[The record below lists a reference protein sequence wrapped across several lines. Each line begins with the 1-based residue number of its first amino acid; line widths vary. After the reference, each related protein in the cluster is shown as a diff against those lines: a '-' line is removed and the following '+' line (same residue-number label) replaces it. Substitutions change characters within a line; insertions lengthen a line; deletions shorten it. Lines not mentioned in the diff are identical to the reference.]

1 MANKEVTQASS
12 SEVLVLD
19 DDLLSG
25 GTGLED
31 TSSEDYAIPFIRVLQ
46 SGSPQLKKSNG
57 NIRGRGPRYD
67 VQYCN

>member
-31 TSSEDYAIPFIRVLQ
+31 TSSEDYAISVYFESCNQDLPNLKRVTV
-46 SGSPQLKKSNG
+46 
-57 NIRGRGPRYD
+57 NISRARPK
-67 VQYCN
+67 V

>member
-46 SGSPQLKKSNG
+46 
-57 NIRGRGPRYD
+57 
-67 VQYCN
+67 